1 MQQQALQAQMQV
13 AAAEQTKAQATM
25 QNGQLKE
32 QINAMKAQHTQ
43 ELEQMKT
50 ALQAAKDSAKQAF
63 DYDKLKTDTALKLT
77 ELETNSK
84 MQLERELQANK
95 ESLNGSG
102 RATDKGSEKGQASE
116 ERTVPN

>member
-1 MQQQALQAQMQV
+1 
-13 AAAEQTKAQATM
+13 M